1 MHDLPTA
8 EEDFDVAS
16 AEITIPQNQSE
27 ACADLPIRD
36 DEIAMEGDEV
46 FEVVLETPPG
56 VPTSSQD
63 PSTVTILDNDGIMI
77 LSH

>member
-1 MHDLPTA
+1 MHDLPTDGQ
-8 EEDFDVAS
+8 DFDVAS
-16 AEITIPQNQSE
+16 VEITIPPNQSE

-63 PSTVTILDNDGIMI
+63 PSTVTILDNDGMNIM
-77 LSH
+77 SR